1 MQHTEEHRDNQCH
14 KDFQGNAAISWV
26 SNAALAM
33 IEEMKNAIAI
43 EHCNSE
49 CIGATSDPMQY

>member
-1 MQHTEEHRDNQCH
+1 MARSVIINATRI
-14 KDFQGNAAISWV
+14 FQGNATISWR

-33 IEEMKNAIAI
+33 IEETANAIAI

-49 CIGATSDPMQY
+49 CVGATDDPRNY